1 MSTQKF
7 VNGLNK
13 MTFIKKEDNT
23 FYTSEGFEVSYEL
36 VLLDGLIHKNYP
48 IQFQFHIRKDGVF
61 ITRWGCED
69 NESNAIASAWVL
81 TTKWK
86 IKDAEYKREDS
97 AKAKALAEFNRLTD
111 ES

>member
-48 IQFQFHIRKDGVF
+48 IQFQFHIRKGGVF

-81 TTKWK
+81 RTESM
-86 IKDAEYKREDS
+86 IRQAEYVEIDS
-97 AKAKALAEFNRLTD
+97 NRDKALAEFKRLTD
-111 ES
+111 EV

>member
-69 NESNAIASAWVL
+69 NESNAIASAWVIRTSAKMRDL
-81 TTKWK
+81 
-86 IKDAEYKREDS
+86 EYDLEDS
-97 AKAKALAEFNRLTD
+97 AKDKALAEFKRLTD